1 MQQMQQSDQQTQGL
15 LGQEQKEMQGPTD
28 AANNLLSQ
36 PGPKAPQMQA
46 QPSSPQMRQ
55 EQAQNAHDFITSAIL
70 IAGIAGALSRSHAT
84 TALNAFGATLK
95 GYREGQLQDAQQAYT
110 EFKNSSEAVKAN
122 NESMQR
128 DYQNALADRKASLD
142 EQMARM
148 NMVAAK
154 YHDPLMAQAASAK
167 NYLLVGQLMERQSE
181 AALKFDAAVDK
192 LNQQHADLITKLRE
206 SAAAKG
212 LKMADDGT
220 VTVDP
225 DSPVTKGKAELS
237 DAALTYAAS
246 RYITT
251 NTIPAGM
258 GGGAMR
264 TAVMNRAGE
273 MLQGIGMTPEQFAAL
288 PAEKRADATA
298 LARDTAW
305 LDGTERQQEVL
316 QGALPIAEQYMKQL
330 PLTEIQRINAGI
342 VAGEREFGSV
352 AANNY
357 ANAMTTVAME
367 FGRLMAGPQSI
378 AMLPVEIMNIGMNRV
393 GNLTPDQFGGEK
405 ELIAQEAANS
415 VQAQTKVIEKRRGSL
430 QTFSPAAT
438 PVGAGGAGGAPGAPA
453 GSGGGPTEGQTGTSK
468 SGKPIVF
475 RGGQWEYAQ

>member
-1 MQQMQQSDQQTQGL
+1 MPDASTALSAQPGGPLSPDASGASALMQQMQESDAETQKIVGA
-15 LGQEQKEMQGPTD
+15 EQKEMQPAMDKAEG
-28 AANNLLSQ
+28 LLSAA
-36 PGPKAPQMQA
+36 GPKAPQSQA
-46 QPSSPQMRQ
+46 QPDAPNMRQ
-55 EQAQNAHDFITSAIL
+55 QQGQNAHDFIASAVL
-70 IAGIAGALSRSHAT
+70 IAGIAGALSRSHVT

-95 GYREGQLQDAQQAYT
+95 GFREGQLQDAQQAYT

-122 NESMQR
+122 NEAMQR

-142 EQMARM
+142 EQMARI

-154 YHDPLMAQAASAK
+154 YHDQLMAQAAGAK

-181 AALKFDAAVDK
+181 AAQKFDLAVDK
-192 LNQQHADLITKLRE
+192 LNQQHADLMIKLKE
-206 SAAAKG
+206 SAASKG
-212 LKMADDGT
+212 LKMSDDGT
-220 VTVDP
+220 VSVDP
-225 DSPVTKGKAELS
+225 DSPVTKAKGELS

-251 NTIPAGM
+251 NVIPAGM

-316 QGALPIAEQYMKQL
+316 KGALPIAEKYMNEL
-330 PLTEIQRINAGI
+330 PLTEIQRVNAGI

-367 FGRLMAGPQSI
+367 YGRLMAGPQSI
-378 AMLPVEIMNIGMNRV
+378 AMLPVEMMKIGMNRV

-405 ELIAQEAANS
+405 ELIAKEAANS
-415 VQAQTKVIEKRRGSL
+415 VQAQTKVIENRRGSL
-430 QTFSPAAT
+430 QTFTPTAT
-438 PVGAGGAGGAPGAPA
+438 APGAGGGANADPLGLF
-453 GSGGGPTEGQTGTSK
+453 K
-468 SGKPIVF
+468 
-475 RGGQWEYAQ
+475 